1 MRFGIYV
8 YILYIYIYKHIL
20 HVYIYTYITYI
31 HIYNIYNIYI
41 YIYTY
46 IYIYIYI
53 IYTNVFAA
61 ILHFSFKW
69 MLWSENKWSLRK
81 IDKNTRF
88 FPVSLI
94 PHIGWIQRSPLYYNI
109 LLTNWSTG
117 HVYMKLSFLK
127 YFTQPEESSNSCFT
141 SQPWSPSKH
150 FRYYFKSLLFKF
162 FLLMLLAV
170 V

>member
-1 MRFGIYV
+1 MGFLSKYAC
-8 YILYIYIYKHIL
+8 IYIHIL
-20 HVYIYTYITYI
+20 HIL
-31 HIYNIYNIYI
+31 HI
-41 YIYTY
+41 Y

-53 IYTNVFAA
+53 YANVFVA

-127 YFTQPEESSNSCFT
+127 YFTQPEDSSNSCFT
-141 SQPWSPSKH
+141 SQPWSLSKH